1 MTTSQYVLNLGLLAL
16 ILATNLGTR
25 TMSVRRLALPVIV
38 VVFAAIVYLRHL
50 PTTGNSSY
58 LELTGGLLGV
68 LLGVAA
74 AMLVRVRRDSDRVL
88 ATAGPAFATLWV
100 AVIGGRILFA
110 YGAGHWFSHAIG
122 TFSHQ
127 HQLPPTAWTAAFVLM
142 ALTMIL
148 ARVSTAA
155 IQWNRARPTTARLVT
170 A

>member
-38 VVFAAIVYLRHL
+38 VLFAAIAYLRDL

-74 AMLVRVRRDSDRVL
+74 ALLVRVRRDGDRVL
-88 ATAGPAFATLWV
+88 ATAGTAFATLWIT
-100 AVIGGRILFA
+100 VIGGRILFA

-127 HQLPPTAWTAAFVLM
+127 HQLAPAAWTAAFVLM

-148 ARVSTAA
+148 ARVGVAA
-155 IQWNRARPTTARLVT
+155 IQWSRARPAGSQLV
-170 A
+170 AA